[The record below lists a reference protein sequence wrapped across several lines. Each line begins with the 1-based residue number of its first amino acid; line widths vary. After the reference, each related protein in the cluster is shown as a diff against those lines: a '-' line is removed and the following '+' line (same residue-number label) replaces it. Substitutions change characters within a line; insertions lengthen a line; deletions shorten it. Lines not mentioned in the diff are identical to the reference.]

1 MQKCR
6 NAEMQKCRNVEMWK
20 CIDANMHNC
29 RNVCEV
35 AAEMSHECSNVYM
48 WVCRTVGL
56 QRQGRVG
63 MYEQYVRM
71 LARTM

>member
-1 MQKCR
+1 MHKCI
-6 NAEMQKCRNVEMWK
+6 NVEMWK

-48 WVCRTVGL
+48 WVCINVGV

-63 MYEQYVRM
+63 MYEQYARM